1 MLKRLGTLGVV
12 GVVLALAGL
21 GLVAYVAPLVAA
33 GLALTLAGVG
43 LVVKG
48 LVDGLMAQFGFA

>member
-1 MLKRLGTLGVV
+1 MLKRLGTFGLV
-12 GVVLALAGL
+12 GILLSLAGL
-21 GLVAYVAPLVAA
+21 GLVAYTAPLVAA

-48 LVDGLMAQFGFA
+48 LLDGLMAQFGLA

>member
-1 MLKRLGTLGVV
+1 MLKRLGTFGLLGI
-12 GVVLALAGL
+12 LLSLAGL
-21 GLVAYVAPLVAA
+21 GLVAYTAPLVAA

-48 LVDGLMAQFGFA
+48 LLDGLMAQFGLA

>member
-1 MLKRLGTLGVV
+1 MLKRLGTLGLV
-12 GVVLALAGL
+12 GVLLALGGL
-21 GLVAYVAPLVAA
+21 GLVAYTAPLVAA

-48 LVDGLMAQFGFA
+48 LLDGLMAQFGLA